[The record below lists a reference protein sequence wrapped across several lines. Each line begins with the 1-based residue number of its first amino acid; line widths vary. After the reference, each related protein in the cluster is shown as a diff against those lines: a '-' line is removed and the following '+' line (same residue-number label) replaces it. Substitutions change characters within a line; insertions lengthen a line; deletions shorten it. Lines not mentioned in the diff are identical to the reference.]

1 MDAIF
6 PNFAAFQWFYGN
18 IVAGFSKKAL
28 VIKDVNS
35 EGCELMEQR
44 CASKHDNHCSQRGE
58 GATSETTNS
67 ALGMCA
73 SQERTC

>member
-1 MDAIF
+1 MDEAHRPIYIIFCLTMDAIF

-35 EGCELMEQR
+35 EGCDLM
-44 CASKHDNHCSQRGE
+44 KP
-58 GATSETTNS
+58 
-67 ALGMCA
+67 
-73 SQERTC
+73 

>member
-35 EGCELMEQR
+35 EGCDLM
-44 CASKHDNHCSQRGE
+44 KP
-58 GATSETTNS
+58 
-67 ALGMCA
+67 
-73 SQERTC
+73 